1 VAGRAPWPAYGSGS
15 STRPSVGRPS
25 ATTDHGSGR
34 SAARAAT
41 QGRAGR
47 RGRHGAGH
55 SRAARYVEGMAS
67 PVFDQPGLE
76 VDVPQLKAA
85 LADGAVTLVDVREDY
100 EWAEGRIDGAV
111 HVPMGELGARLGE
124 LPQDE
129 TIVINCRVGGRS
141 GMAAQALRDA
151 GYDAW
156 SLRGGLLAW
165 DRAGE
170 ALVPEGGRVA
180 DH

>member
-1 VAGRAPWPAYGSGS
+1 
-15 STRPSVGRPS
+15 
-25 ATTDHGSGR
+25 
-34 SAARAAT
+34 
-41 QGRAGR
+41 
-47 RGRHGAGH
+47 
-55 SRAARYVEGMAS
+55 MAS
-67 PVFDQPGLE
+67 PVFDHPGLE
-76 VDVPQLKAA
+76 VDVPELKAA

-100 EWAEGRIDGAV
+100 EWSEGRIDGAV
-111 HVPMGELGARLGE
+111 HIPMGELGARLGE

-156 SLRGGLLAW
+156 SLRGGLLGW

-170 ALVPEGGRVA
+170 PLVPEGGRVA